1 MLKIKKIEIED
12 LNEEIVGKNITD
24 SNKTEIYKVIKRYDG
39 ELSKEVLVEDNLA
52 IDDYML
58 LNDYYILVE
67 V

>member
-1 MLKIKKIEIED
+1 MLKIRKIEIED
-12 LNEEIVGKNITD
+12 LNEEIVGKYITD
-24 SNKTEIYKVIKRYDG
+24 SNKNEFHKVIKRYDG
-39 ELSKEVLVEDNLA
+39 ELSKEILVEDNLA

>member
-12 LNEEIVGKNITD
+12 LNEEIVGKYITD